1 MQWQA
6 QGGIES
12 LNLMIKVAIDGC
24 CASVVPGNLRFCEAC
39 DAFRIRPRDLCNFS
53 LCSRGK
59 NFDRN
64 RARPTA
70 SHITGTLV
78 SDIRMIFVQLF
89 FSGHYARV
97 QWVSG
102 PRPKVGNPVLSVDIK
117 DSGLVRDARLH
128 AIAMHGTQG
137 QVNSTHN
144 LRLRALSLCEPL
156 HFRDFGGGH
165 LDGHGERCKRT
176 RT

>member
-89 FSGHYARV
+89 CVAFRV
-97 QWVSG
+97 YTGSRHTH
-102 PRPKVGNPVLSVDIK
+102 PVGFKAAPAN
-117 DSGLVRDARLH
+117 
-128 AIAMHGTQG
+128 
-137 QVNSTHN
+137 
-144 LRLRALSLCEPL
+144 
-156 HFRDFGGGH
+156 
-165 LDGHGERCKRT
+165 
-176 RT
+176 